1 MHLIKRVS
9 TLIGTLIS
17 NLACIF
23 LLTGCVEDLN
33 PSSKD
38 LREDQIL
45 TAENFTAIT
54 TLNESIILEDELLT
68 HDAVVLYFTMWCSL
82 CDQHMDHMRR
92 YIIDDY
98 PNVRF
103 LMVDYVSGNI
113 DQAHSSQLNSGYADL
128 TVLVDNENALL
139 TSFNATM
146 ASVIVIDDQN
156 NILLNEDYKNGSRL
170 IDTLKAL

>member
-1 MHLIKRVS
+1 
-9 TLIGTLIS
+9 
-17 NLACIF
+17 
-23 LLTGCVEDLN
+23 
-33 PSSKD
+33 
-38 LREDQIL
+38 
-45 TAENFTAIT
+45 
-54 TLNESIILEDELLT
+54 
-68 HDAVVLYFTMWCSL
+68 
-82 CDQHMDHMRR
+82 MDHMRR
-92 YIIDDY
+92 YIIDDC

>member
-1 MHLIKRVS
+1 MHLIKWFG
-9 TLIGTLIS
+9 TLIG

-23 LLTGCVEDLN
+23 LLTGCLEDLN
-33 PSSKD
+33 PSSED
-38 LREDQIL
+38 LREDQVVK
-45 TAENFTAIT
+45 AENFTAVT
-54 TLNESIILEDELLT
+54 TLNESVILEDELLVN
-68 HDAVVLYFTMWCSL
+68 DAIVLCFTMWCSL

-113 DQAHSSQLNSGYADL
+113 EQAYSSQLNSGYADL

-139 TSFNATM
+139 TSLNATM

-170 IDTLKAL
+170 IDTLKGL

>member
-1 MHLIKRVS
+1 MHSIKW
-9 TLIGTLIS
+9 LGIF
-17 NLACIF
+17 ACFFI
-23 LLTGCVEDLN
+23 LTGCLEDLK
-33 PSSKD
+33 PSSED
-38 LREDQIL
+38 LREDKVIK
-45 TAENFTAIT
+45 AENFTAIT
-54 TLNESIILEDELLT
+54 TLNDSVILEDELLIN
-68 HDAVVLYFTMWCSL
+68 DAVVLYFTMWCSL
-82 CDQHMDHMRR
+82 CDQHMDHMRK
-92 YIIDDY
+92 YVIDDY

-139 TSFNATM
+139 TSLNATM

-156 NILLNEDYKNGSRL
+156 TILLNEDYKNGSRL